1 MVSLLPSNATPLE
14 KSLEAA
20 FQSVLDVS
28 ELRGFK
34 FKEDAMPFIFED
46 FMQEYG
52 LESVRL

>member
-34 FKEDAMPFIFED
+34 FKEDAMPVIFED
-46 FMQEYG
+46 
-52 LESVRL
+52 LV